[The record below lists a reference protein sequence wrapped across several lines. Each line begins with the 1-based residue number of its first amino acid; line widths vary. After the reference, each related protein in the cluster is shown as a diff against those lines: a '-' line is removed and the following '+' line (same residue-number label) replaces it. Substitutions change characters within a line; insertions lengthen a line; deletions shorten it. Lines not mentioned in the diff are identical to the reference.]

1 MEKSAKVDSDRV
13 KDMSET
19 EGKKLFR
26 LNWKFIS
33 DLSELQERPQY
44 NTE

>member
-1 MEKSAKVDSDRV
+1 MEVSTKVDSDRV
-13 KDMSET
+13 KDMSAR

-33 DLSELQERPQY
+33 DISELQELQQY
-44 NTE
+44 NTQ

>member
-1 MEKSAKVDSDRV
+1 MELSKKFDSDRV
-13 KDMSET
+13 KDMSAR

-33 DLSELQERPQY
+33 GISELQERHQY
-44 NTE
+44 ITE